1 MISNYFLD
9 TTSNIPKLLVTAKD
23 QQTAEK
29 FIKDFEVTVDLHITD
44 HFRTNGG
51 IKNTA

>member
-1 MISNYFLD
+1 LI
-9 TTSNIPKLLVTAKD
+9 TAKD
-23 QQTAEK
+23 QLTAEK
-29 FIKDFEVTVDLHITD
+29 FINDFEVAVELHITD